1 MESKEKA
8 KKIASLL
15 DNKLASNIVVL
26 DMEGVSPLADYF
38 ILATGKSTRQNKA
51 LQGYVEEDMT
61 KEGMEPLQIEGHTS
75 GDWILLDYGD
85 VIIHLFTE
93 EQRSYYDLER
103 LWKDAIKI
111 ELS

>member
-61 KEGMEPLQIEGHTS
+61 KEGMEPLQIEGQTS